1 MIYHTATHNGANKQ
15 DPAHNVDSMIHTGN
29 GITVFQHDICKGLD
43 AHGLFKKCDAIH
55 SELAWRAG
63 YDAFTDGTIADGS
76 TFNDYLDG
84 IVRCIRELGLPAFI
98 LCGKAMVKRLDP
110 DRAINVRY
118 SYHGFDDARYAIYAF
133 DGDFDVKDEVQG
145 RDFVTTHFKNVLD
158 FSCGYGS
165 LADAAVRNGCNA
177 TLSDINTDCIQYV
190 ARFYCDGRR

>member
-1 MIYHTATHNGANKQ
+1 MIYHTAMHRKAHHQ
-15 DPAHNVDSMIHTGN
+15 DPDHNVDSLIHSGN
-29 GITVFQHDICKGLD
+29 GITVFQHDICKGVD
-43 AHGLFKKCDAIH
+43 NHGLFRKCDAIH

-63 YDAFTDGTIADGS
+63 YNDFTNGTIADGS

-84 IVRCIRELGLPAFI
+84 IVKCIRELNVPAFI
-98 LCGKAMVKRLDP
+98 LCGKAMLNRLAPDKAVSVKY
-110 DRAINVRY
+110 A
-118 SYHGFDDARYAIYAF
+118 YHKCDAWYAIYNF

-165 LADAAVRNGCNA
+165 LAEAAIRNNCKA

-190 ARFYCDGRR
+190 ARFYCDKRR